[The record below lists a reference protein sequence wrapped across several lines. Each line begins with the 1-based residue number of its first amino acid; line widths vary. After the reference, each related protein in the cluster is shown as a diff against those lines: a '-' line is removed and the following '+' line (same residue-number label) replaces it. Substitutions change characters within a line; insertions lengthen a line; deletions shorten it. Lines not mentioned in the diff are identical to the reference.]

1 MEQEIVSH
9 SVIIALGSNKG
20 DKSENLNT
28 AIKLIESRVGEV
40 VKVSKVYKNQAQ
52 GFESENQFFNA
63 CLICKTHLDPFQTLS
78 ELQTIEKEL
87 GRIKTKEIYEDRV
100 IDLDI
105 IFYDQLIIEAENLRI
120 PHTKYHERDFVL
132 IPLFELFDFQD
143 PKTLLNISQ
152 LIR

>member
-1 MEQEIVSH
+1 
-9 SVIIALGSNKG
+9 
-20 DKSENLNT
+20 
-28 AIKLIESRVGEV
+28 
-40 VKVSKVYKNQAQ
+40 
-52 GFESENQFFNA
+52 
-63 CLICKTHLDPFQTLS
+63 
-78 ELQTIEKEL
+78 LQTIEKEL

-132 IPLFELFDFQD
+132 IPLLELFDFKD
-143 PKTLLNISQ
+143 PKTFLNISQ

>member
-9 SVIIALGSNKG
+9 SVVIALGSNKG
-20 DKSENLNT
+20 DKSENLN
-28 AIKLIESRVGEV
+28 AAAQLIKSRVGEV
-40 VKVSKVYKNQAQ
+40 VKVSQVFKNLAQ
-52 GFESENQFFNA
+52 GFESENEFFNV
-63 CLICKTHLDPFQTLS
+63 CLICKTHLNPFEILM
-78 ELQTIEKEL
+78 ELQSIEKQL

-105 IFYDQLIIEAENLRI
+105 IFYDQLIIQTENLKI
-120 PHTKYHERDFVL
+120 PHEKYHERDFVL
-132 IPLFELFDFQD
+132 IPLLELFDFQD